1 LLGGNADAARAHGI
15 GHRAHG
21 TASGGAR
28 PVDAHD
34 VADEVPVTGMIGD
47 DDWEFDAE
55 PQPDRRLGVDPLIAR
70 LGALAVIVTLAAPLV
85 VGFASSPSDSGAA
98 DSVLATIASAPT
110 DAELPTEAPATTP
123 AVSAPMAE
131 TTPVTPPVAAG
142 ATAEPTDDAEAVV
155 SSESEVATLE
165 VAADPDPLSEAPV
178 SAAPASTAPVAT
190 EPTCGNR
197 YELGAGDYWIRIAD
211 ASGVSLADLL
221 AVNSASVD
229 TVLVPGRSIC
239 LPAGASTPT
248 PPPTTPAPTAAPTT
262 SRPATSVAPSRPTAT
277 TPPRTTPPPTTAPPA
292 PTTTAPARP
301 PAVPESQAVA
311 IIREVWPDE
320 LEERAIEIA
329 WRESNHRSNVNNSC
343 CYGLFQIHWNAHRSW
358 LAAIGVTSASQLY
371 DPVVNT
377 NAAYLLYQRSGGFGP
392 WGG

>member
-1 LLGGNADAARAHGI
+1 
-15 GHRAHG
+15 
-21 TASGGAR
+21 
-28 PVDAHD
+28 
-34 VADEVPVTGMIGD
+34 
-47 DDWEFDAE
+47 
-55 PQPDRRLGVDPLIAR
+55 
-70 LGALAVIVTLAAPLV
+70 
-85 VGFASSPSDSGAA
+85 
-98 DSVLATIASAPT
+98 
-110 DAELPTEAPATTP
+110 
-123 AVSAPMAE
+123 MAE